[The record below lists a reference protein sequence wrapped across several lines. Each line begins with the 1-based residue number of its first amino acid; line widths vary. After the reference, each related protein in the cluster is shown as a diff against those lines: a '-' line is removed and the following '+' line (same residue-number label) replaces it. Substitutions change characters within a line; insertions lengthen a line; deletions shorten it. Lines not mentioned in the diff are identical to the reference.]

1 MLTTGKKVVTI
12 FASFLAGIF
21 AESINVIIILDFITF
36 FISFLLT
43 SFIQLKND
51 VVLENNTKSDF
62 SVAEVITYIRKNN
75 ALKKF
80 FFVII
85 ILVSTSVAVTLSFPE
100 FASKVYHLDN
110 DGFGL
115 LKSIYNCSGIIVLII
130 LPYMED
136 IVKRFDVVVFLAGI
150 FIIGYGSNTFLLLA
164 LLCIVLYGIMSCV
177 FDIAFPPILQEIFPE
192 EMMGRLFGL
201 VTIMSLLM
209 GALGE
214 LVLGMLI
221 DYAGVKI
228 ILMIIGVIF
237 IISSLRLIK
246 IQVAINSTKLQLEK
260 IK

>member
-110 DGFGL
+110 DGF
-115 LKSIYNCSGIIVLII
+115 
-130 LPYMED
+130 
-136 IVKRFDVVVFLAGI
+136 
-150 FIIGYGSNTFLLLA
+150 
-164 LLCIVLYGIMSCV
+164 
-177 FDIAFPPILQEIFPE
+177 
-192 EMMGRLFGL
+192 
-201 VTIMSLLM
+201 
-209 GALGE
+209 
-214 LVLGMLI
+214 
-221 DYAGVKI
+221 
-228 ILMIIGVIF
+228 
-237 IISSLRLIK
+237 
-246 IQVAINSTKLQLEK
+246 
-260 IK
+260 